1 MAWKVKAHF
10 GLFRTLDVTESLV
23 AAYGEL
29 RYDPAGGAWAV
40 SAKNPPQYLRVANDS
55 LPYWRPLTVAPG
67 CRLSLD
73 RPGNLNFSQVKTRIV
88 YFINCYVNANYLYM
102 VSSQLKELRETGL
115 LTETQC
121 ELHVVSS
128 GAPAD
133 RKTLGAELKKQFG
146 DSPVVFHEHTEAN
159 QFEYPGIRKVW
170 QLSQRGKD
178 AFVLYFHA
186 RGLSRMKLGRFRRK
200 RQPQEK
206 RLFRSV
212 IGAWRQNLTWLHH
225 ITSADKLGLTCG
237 GNGWVWFNFWWARA
251 SYLKQL
257 EEPVVT
263 DRRHYYEDW
272 LGRYQP
278 PESKPGEYAS
288 NLNQCLSIASATG
301 LKKYNL
307 GSDFHPLR
315 GETHLGLPWG
325 YFKVM
330 VMSLR
335 ARLMFRE
342 FKTDSMTLFRK

>member
-10 GLFRTLDVTESLV
+10 GVFRSLDVTEALF
-23 AAYGEL
+23 AATGEL
-29 RYDPAGGAWAV
+29 NYDPAGVDRAV
-40 SAKNPPQYLRVANDS
+40 FGKNPPDYLQVTDDS
-55 LPYWRPLTVAPG
+55 LLHWRPLMVSPG
-67 CRLSLD
+67 CRFSID
-73 RPGNLNFSQVKTRIV
+73 RPVNLNFSQVKTRVV

-115 LTETQC
+115 LTETRC

-133 RKTLGAELKKQFG
+133 RETLGAELRMQFG
-146 DSPVVFHEHTEAN
+146 NSPVVFHEHTEVN
-159 QFEYPGIRKVW
+159 QFEYPGIKKVW
-170 QLSQRGKD
+170 DLSQRQEN
-178 AFVLYFHA
+178 AYLLYFHA

-206 RLFRSV
+206 RLFRRV
-212 IGAWRQNLTWLHH
+212 IGAWRQNLTWLEH

-251 SYLKQL
+251 SYVRQL

-278 PESKPGEYAS
+278 LRTIPREYSS
-288 NLNQCLSIASATG
+288 NLTQCLSIASAPAI
-301 LKKYNL
+301 KKYNL
-307 GSDFHPLR
+307 GSDFNPHR

-325 YFKVM
+325 K
-330 VMSLR
+330 LK
-335 ARLMFRE
+335 ARLVR
-342 FKTDSMTLFRK
+342 L